1 MKNYYEILEVN
12 ENASK
17 EIINKI
23 FKIHIKKNHPDLFNG
38 EEKILMEE
46 KVKEINEAYEILSD
60 EKKRKNHDDELKFEK
75 ENKTDNKTS
84 ILIEENKYLKEL
96 LQKKEQLIND
106 FLSNTNTEIND
117 YENDIENF
125 FNNENDI
132 DDNYNE
138 NNNFSTEYEY
148 ENKNYTFKENI
159 LNFFNDNSIFLKK
172 ILFSILLIIVGF
184 IFIEKLIGINLL
196 GELINVFLN

>member
-1 MKNYYEILEVN
+1 MKNYYKILEVN

-23 FKIHIKKNHPDLFNG
+23 FKIHIKKNHPDLFDG

-60 EKKRKNHDDELKFEK
+60 EQKRKKYDDELKQEQ
-75 ENKTDNKTS
+75 NNTNDNKTL

-125 FNNENDI
+125 FNNENNI

-138 NNNFSTEYEY
+138 NNNFSTEYE
-148 ENKNYTFKENI
+148 NKNYTFKELI
-159 LNFFNDNSIFLKK
+159 LNYLNDNIVFIKK
-172 ILFSILLIIVGF
+172 LFFSILLIIVGF